1 MSDRP
6 HQVIS
11 RPDSGASLLSHEG
24 LIRRRFDRRL
34 RLLQIPEDLTGWSV
48 LDIGAWH
55 GFFSFECEKRGAA
68 RVLAVDSYA
77 WDRFGMDE
85 FLSARERLG
94 SSVEHRRA
102 DVHELDAEEIGQF
115 DLVLLLGVFYHLRNP
130 LTALECIARVTRRLL
145 ICETHVLLPFVHE
158 RYPLVPFFPGDA
170 GASEAPYEMC
180 AMPTVA
186 ALTQMLQ
193 SVGFSEVETVYT
205 PSLRY
210 WKKFLALVTN
220 RPQSGRGI
228 VHARVSS

>member
-1 MSDRP
+1 M
-6 HQVIS
+6 
-11 RPDSGASLLSHEG
+11 
-24 LIRRRFDRRL
+24 
-34 RLLQIPEDLTGWSV
+34 
-48 LDIGAWH
+48 
-55 GFFSFECEKRGAA
+55 
-68 RVLAVDSYA
+68 
-77 WDRFGMDE
+77 
-85 FLSARERLG
+85 
-94 SSVEHRRA
+94 
-102 DVHELDAEEIGQF
+102 
-115 DLVLLLGVFYHLRNP
+115 
-130 LTALECIARVTRRLL
+130 
-145 ICETHVLLPFVHE
+145 LLPFVHE

-228 VHARVSS
+228 RSRARVVLNGRQGDRRNEDCGARHGNDGRADGGET